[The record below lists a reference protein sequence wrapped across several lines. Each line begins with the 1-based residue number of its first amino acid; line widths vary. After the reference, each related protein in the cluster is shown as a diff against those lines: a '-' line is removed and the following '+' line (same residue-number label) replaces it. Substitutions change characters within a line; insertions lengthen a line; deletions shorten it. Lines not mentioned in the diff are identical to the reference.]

1 VKRFLKEPLLHFLA
15 AGLGLFVLF
24 GVVNR
29 DEPDADPNVVT
40 VDRDALLTFVQYR
53 IKAFNP
59 TLAEEKLNSLS
70 DDELQRLIAPCRT
83 TSCSGSSMTT
93 CAKKCC
99 TAKRFN
105 SALQLGLDEDDYVI
119 RRRLVQKL
127 EFITEGFAEASAG
140 VDQAALRRYF
150 DANKGDYYVEP
161 FVTFT
166 HVFFETE
173 NRPREEAREAAE
185 KTLVQL
191 NRKGVPF
198 ADAPQHGDRF
208 LYHVNYVER
217 TPEYVASHFGV
228 PMAKA
233 VFELEPNDFFW
244 KGPFDSPYGVHLVM
258 LTTNEPGR
266 EPDLSELEGR
276 VREDAQR
283 AMIREETEAAITDIV
298 GSYDVRVV
306 YERKNAAEPDSNN
319 AVN

>member
-1 VKRFLKEPLLHFLA
+1 LSLKRFLKEPLVHFLA

-29 DEPDADPNVVT
+29 GEPDADPNVVI
-40 VDRDALLTFVQYR
+40 VDHDALLTFVQYR

-59 TLAEEKLNSLS
+59 ALAEKKLSSLS
-70 DDELQRLIAPCRT
+70 DDELQNLIDDYVREEVLHREAT
-83 TSCSGSSMTT
+83 
-93 CAKKCC
+93 
-99 TAKRFN
+99 
-105 SALQLGLDEDDYVI
+105 QLGLGEDDYVI

-127 EFITEGFAEASAG
+127 EFITEGFAEAAVDVDRSAL
-140 VDQAALRRYF
+140 QRYF
-150 DANKGDYYVEP
+150 DANKADYYVEP

-173 NRPREEAREAAE
+173 DRPREQAHAAAE
-185 KTLVQL
+185 KKLLEL
-191 NRKGVPF
+191 NRDGVPF

-233 VFELEPNDFFW
+233 VFELEPNDFIW
-244 KGPFDSPYGVHLVM
+244 RGPFDSPYGVHLVL

-266 EPDLSELEGR
+266 DPELAELEDR
-276 VREDAQR
+276 VREDARR
-283 AMIREETEAAITDIV
+283 AMIREETETAIDDIV
-298 GSYDVRVV
+298 GTYDVRIV
-306 YERKNAAEPDSNN
+306 YAREDAAEPEPEGQ
-319 AVN
+319 VNR

>member
-1 VKRFLKEPLLHFLA
+1 MKSFLKEPLVHFLA

-24 GVVNR
+24 GIVNR

-40 VDRDALLTFVQYR
+40 VDHDTLLTFVQYR

-59 TLAEEKLNSLS
+59 TLAEEKLSSLS
-70 DDELQRLIAPCRT
+70 DDELQRLIDDYVREEVLHREAV
-83 TSCSGSSMTT
+83 
-93 CAKKCC
+93 A
-99 TAKRFN
+99 
-105 SALQLGLDEDDYVI
+105 LGLGEDDYII

-127 EFITEGFAEASAG
+127 EFITEGFAEAGAK
-140 VDQAALRRYF
+140 VDQSALRRYF
-150 DANKGDYYVEP
+150 DANKADYYVEP

-173 NRPREEAREAAE
+173 DRPREQAHTAAE
-185 KTLVQL
+185 MKLVEL
-191 NRKGVPF
+191 NRNGVHF

-233 VFELEPNDFFW
+233 VFELEPNDFVW
-244 KGPFDSPYGVHLVM
+244 RGPFDSPYGVHLVL

-266 EPDLSELEGR
+266 DPELAELEGR
-276 VREDAQR
+276 VREDARR
-283 AMIREETEAAITDIV
+283 AMIREETEAAIDDIV
-298 GSYDVRVV
+298 ETYDVRIV
-306 YERKNAAEPDSNN
+306 YAREDAGEREAEGT
-319 AVN
+319 VNR

>member
-1 VKRFLKEPLLHFLA
+1 LALKRLLKEPLVHFLA

-29 DEPDADPNVVT
+29 GEPDADPNVVI
-40 VDRDALLTFVQYR
+40 VDHDALLTFVQYR

-59 TLAEEKLNSLS
+59 ALAEKKLSSLS
-70 DDELQRLIAPCRT
+70 DEELQNLIDDYVREEVLHREAT
-83 TSCSGSSMTT
+83 
-93 CAKKCC
+93 
-99 TAKRFN
+99 
-105 SALQLGLDEDDYVI
+105 QLGLGEDDYVI

-127 EFITEGFAEASAG
+127 EFITEGFAEAAVDVDRSAL
-140 VDQAALRRYF
+140 QRYF
-150 DANKGDYYVEP
+150 DANKADYYVEP

-173 NRPREEAREAAE
+173 DRPREQAHAAAE
-185 KTLVQL
+185 KKLLEL
-191 NRKGVPF
+191 NRDGVPF

-233 VFELEPNDFFW
+233 VFELEPNDFIW
-244 KGPFDSPYGVHLVM
+244 RGPFDSPYGVHLVL

-266 EPDLSELEGR
+266 DPELAELEDR
-276 VREDAQR
+276 VREDARR
-283 AMIREETEAAITDIV
+283 AMIREETEAAIDDIV
-298 GSYDVRVV
+298 ETYDVRIV
-306 YERKNAAEPDSNN
+306 YAREDAGEREAEGT
-319 AVN
+319 VNR